1 MHDATVL
8 EEMGL
13 PTAAIVTEAF
23 LDEARSQVVAL
34 GMERLEPVV
43 IEHPLSTLTME
54 EIHARA
60 RHAAPGVRKA
70 LWGDNE

>member
-1 MHDATVL
+1 MHDATAL

-23 LDEARSQVVAL
+23 LGEARSQAVAL

-43 IEHPLSTLTME
+43 IEHPLSTLSMD

-60 RHAAPGVRKA
+60 LHAAPGVRKT
-70 LWGDNE
+70 LWGDA